1 MKTMRRFSAMM
12 AMLAIA
18 LSSTLTSCGDD
29 DDPVDDDP
37 RATLKI
43 KITYSVDLADT
54 WYQFYNVEMTST
66 SASGKSE
73 TAVIQEDQEKNIT
86 FSLNEAPDKVVLTV
100 IAKPKTNHP
109 EVVDGTVYPL
119 DHSTN
124 LKVVTL
130 TEDGKE
136 SGILHTSPFSATL
149 SSGGE
154 AFKKALQKERTLCN
168 TSYTIKK

>member
-1 MKTMRRFSAMM
+1 MKTMRRFSILM

-18 LSSTLTSCGDD
+18 FSCTLTSWGDEED
-29 DDPVDDDP
+29 PVVDDPQ
-37 RATLKI
+37 ATLKI
-43 KITYSVDLADT
+43 KVTYFVDLADT

-73 TAVIQEDQEKNIT
+73 TAVIQEDQEKNMT

-109 EVVDGTVYPL
+109 EVVDGTVYSL
-119 DHSTN
+119 DYSTN
-124 LKVVTL
+124 LRVVTL

-136 SGILHTSPFSATL
+136 SGILYTSPFSTTL

-154 AFKKALQKERTLCN
+154 AFKKALLKERTLCN
-168 TSYTIKK
+168 ASYTIKK